1 MSWFS
6 LAADAADAAHA
17 PQTQPCSE
25 ALHVPEHVS
34 ASAARFLSACLCH
47 YLRIVSRATY
57 NLPALAAAVAVAT
70 AAADLNLYNEF
81 LKLSNGQY
89 AELFYPAGYSS

>member
-1 MSWFS
+1 M
-6 LAADAADAAHA
+6 
-17 PQTQPCSE
+17 
-25 ALHVPEHVS
+25 
-34 ASAARFLSACLCH
+34 
-47 YLRIVSRATY
+47 SRA
-57 NLPALAAAVAVAT
+57 NHNQLALAAAVAVAT